1 MSDFITT
8 GSAVTCTQVTCV
20 QGASVR
26 RPDACE
32 LASERPD
39 VRAGASLGIFTK
51 SPVNLTRRGFAQVQR
66 VHAFLLQD
74 QSAKLLPRE
83 RVCNCLKKRIDKT
96 KAREVR
102 YNEAREKAHW
112 SNVQRCGSI
121 WTCPVCA
128 RQITEVRR
136 GELSQ
141 GLEAW
146 TNKHGGGKALLTLT
160 TSHTSEQPLSGL
172 LAGLQRA
179 YKRFMENLRV
189 RGLFDRLGVLHKV
202 RGFEVTYG
210 DNGWHPHFHV
220 LLLTED
226 PVSDFK
232 AVRDELA
239 ALWIQCCARSGL
251 NAPSM
256 RHGLDLRDG
265 SYAEKYVSK
274 WGLDYELTKGHTKQG
289 RGGSWTPFD
298 LLNLSLVDATVNGR
312 TAASLWQEFGVAM
325 KGQRQLVWSRGLKAL
340 LGVDEV
346 TDEQAAQETERQ
358 SIQLREVDNFAF
370 ALLASHQQRHT
381 FLECLERDYKEGC
394 LGKGSAERLLIYLL
408 ECELQE
414 CA

>member
-1 MSDFITT
+1 MPGRSPKFGGGIVPGPGGLDKQARRREGATYPHNVPHVRTAIIRAA
-8 GSAVTCTQVTCV
+8 GGLAACLQAVH
-20 QGASVR
+20 GKPARSGSVR
-26 RPDACE
+26 
-32 LASERPD
+32 
-39 VRAGASLGIFTK
+39 
-51 SPVNLTRRGFAQVQR
+51 
-66 VHAFLLQD
+66 
-74 QSAKLLPRE
+74 SA
-83 RVCNCLKKRIDKT
+83 
-96 KAREVR
+96 
-102 YNEAREKAHW
+102 
-112 SNVQRCGSI
+112 
-121 WTCPVCA
+121 
-128 RQITEVRR
+128 
-136 GELSQ
+136 
-141 GLEAW
+141 
-146 TNKHGGGKALLTLT
+146 
-160 TSHTSEQPLSGL
+160 
-172 LAGLQRA
+172 
-179 YKRFMENLRV
+179 
-189 RGLFDRLGVLHKV
+189 GVLHKV

-394 LGKGSAERLLIYLL
+394 LGKGSAERLLIALL
-408 ECELQE
+408 EYDLKQVP
-414 CA
+414 A